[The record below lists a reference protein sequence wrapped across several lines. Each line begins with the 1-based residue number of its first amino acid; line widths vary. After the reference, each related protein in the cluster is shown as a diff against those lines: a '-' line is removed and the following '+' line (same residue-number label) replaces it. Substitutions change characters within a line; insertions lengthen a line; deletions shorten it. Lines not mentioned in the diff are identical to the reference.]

1 MAHVIPFEI
10 CGLHYVLGCSDDP
23 SAPGLQ
29 FRLRDESFSSPVK
42 TFSAWSFEDLF
53 SKVEEHIGLPLA
65 FDLRRVLARAGRDG
79 RGVRQLDWR
88 HGGCAW
94 QARDGAVPDSDQQD
108 RNWHALNGGFVTL
121 RLTRRIPWFRWL
133 STPHAPLHFLEKLI
147 ELKFHGPE

>member
-10 CGLHYVLGCSDDP
+10 FGLHYVLSCSDDP

-65 FDLRRVLARAGRDG
+65 FDLRSFLREQVETAEASSNWVGDMAVALGRPVIAQCPTAINKIAIG
-79 RGVRQLDWR
+79 MR
-88 HGGCAW
+88 
-94 QARDGAVPDSDQQD
+94 
-108 RNWHALNGGFVTL
+108 
-121 RLTRRIPWFRWL
+121 
-133 STPHAPLHFLEKLI
+133 
-147 ELKFHGPE
+147 